1 MSASN
6 PRTNAFSKR
15 RVRRLMSLAV
25 LLLTAAGCGGG
36 GGGSGS
42 GGGGSGGGTTWTP
55 GVFQPSSSFI
65 NRCASPRSGTDPFT
79 GRAYP
84 DLSGTARDEN
94 NFLRSWTNELYLWY
108 SEVSD
113 LDPGLYQTADY
124 FTRLKTTQLSLT
136 GAPKDK
142 FHFTYPTAVWDALS
156 TQGQEVSY
164 GLTWALTSTQPPRHA
179 FVAFLEPNPP
189 SATTSAGLTRGAEVL
204 TVDGENLIDSANVSK
219 LNAGLF
225 PNSAGES
232 HTFNIRDL
240 SGTTRTV
247 TLVSQDFTSTP
258 VQNVHTIS
266 TASGLVGYI
275 QFNDHVATAEGGLIN
290 AINTLKTA
298 GVQDLVLDIRYN
310 GGGYLDIASEAA
322 YMIAGPTMTSGR
334 TFELQQFN
342 SKYPNT
348 NPVTGGALSPTTFH
362 TTTQGLQPG
371 LASGQA
377 LPTLNLPRLYVLTG
391 GTTCSAS
398 EAIVNGLRGVDV
410 QVIQIGSVTCGK
422 PYGFY
427 SQDNCGTT
435 YFSIQFRGV
444 NAKGFGD
451 YTDGFFP
458 MNSTTAPAGSAAT
471 LPGCSV
477 ADDFSHALGDPA
489 EGRLAAALAYRNSSS
504 CPGPATGV
512 VKPFAASPTEQGD
525 VIVPKTPWHENR
537 ILRP

>member
-1 MSASN
+1 
-6 PRTNAFSKR
+6 
-15 RVRRLMSLAV
+15 
-25 LLLTAAGCGGG
+25 
-36 GGGSGS
+36 
-42 GGGGSGGGTTWTP
+42 
-55 GVFQPSSSFI
+55 VFQPSSSFV
-65 NRCASPRSGTDPFT
+65 NRCAAPRSGIDPFT

-84 DLSGTARDEN
+84 DLSGTTGDEN

-124 FTRLKTTQLSLT
+124 FTRLKTTQLSPT

-142 FHFTYPTAVWDALS
+142 FHFTYPTSVWNALS

-164 GLTWALTSTQPPRHA
+164 GLTWALTSTSPPRRA
-179 FVAFLEPNPP
+179 FVAFLEPSPP
-189 SATTSAGLTRGAEVL
+189 GATVSAGLTRGVEVL
-204 TVDGENLIDSANVSK
+204 TVDGENLVDSTNVTK

-225 PNSAGES
+225 PDNAGES
-232 HTFNIRDL
+232 HTFGVRDP

-258 VQNVHTIS
+258 VQNVHPIDTG
-266 TASGLVGYI
+266 AGLVGYI

-310 GGGYLDIASEAA
+310 GGGYLDIASEVA

-342 SKYPNT
+342 SKNPNS
-348 NPVTGGALSPTTFH
+348 NPVTGGALTPTTFH

-371 LASGQA
+371 LAAGQT
-377 LPTLNLPRLYVLTG
+377 LPTLNLNRVYVLTG
-391 GTTCSAS
+391 GNTCSAS
-398 EAIVNGLRGVDV
+398 EAIMNGLRGVNV
-410 QVIQIGSVTCGK
+410 EVIQIGSVTCGK

-427 SQDNCGTT
+427 AQGNCGTT

-458 MNSTTAPAGSAAT
+458 VNSPAARGGDAT

-489 EGRLAAALAYRNSSS
+489 EGRLAAALAYRSSSS

-512 VKPFAASPTEQGD
+512 VKPFAASSAEQGD
-525 VIVPKTPWHENR
+525 VIVPKTPWRENR